1 MKQKHFKTTGG
12 VCAAF
17 AMVAAAMA
25 CAAAHGANDWE
36 NTRVNSS
43 NRMAAATYAMPLAD
57 EAAALTRALEPVT
70 PYKMTLNGV
79 WRFKWVGDPARR
91 PAGFHEVGFDDSKW
105 TDIDV
110 PSCVE
115 MRGHGSPIYT
125 NRNYPH
131 KNDWPRIRDRFTGRA
146 DYNPVSSYRRSFMV
160 PAHWQGRETI
170 LRFDGAGS
178 ALYVWVNGRPVGYA
192 EDSKL
197 PSEFNVTDFLVAGT
211 NTIAVQVF
219 KWCDGSYLEDQD
231 MFRFSGLFRDVSLWS
246 RPKAGIADFRVTQTF
261 GKNYKNAEVA
271 VAVETYGGAKD
282 VTATLYDADFKEVGR
297 ATAGIPPVTQPH
309 NSPIPQFH
317 NSTISLSSPHL
328 WSAESPYLYTLV
340 LRCGD
345 DIRMKRVGLKEQR
358 VVGNK
363 ILVNGKPVKFK
374 GVNRHETNPDN
385 GRTVSLDDMV
395 ADITLMKRYN
405 VNTVRTCHYPDHHLW
420 YDLCDRYGIYL
431 VAEANV
437 EGHEP
442 GYGDKGLG
450 RFKEWDSTIVERNL
464 RHVKFYRNHPSVTLW
479 SMGNE
484 TGHGD
489 CFRHAIAAVKTL
501 DPSRPVHWERG
512 NVDADVDSTMYPTV
526 EWLDKRG
533 RLGDGLIPD
542 ERMTRKSMSTND
554 RKPDPTD
561 NSRNKAFFLCEYAH
575 AMGNAIGNF
584 QEYWD
589 VFYKY
594 DSLSGGCIWDWV
606 DQGIWKYTDRIDPK
620 TGKRERYLAYGGD
633 FDDQPNDGP
642 FCLNGVVDPLRNVS
656 PKLLE
661 VAHVHRNLVV
671 ERGTG
676 NGEQGTVFKLWNR
689 FAFTYADEFDG
700 RWQLVEDGVE
710 VASGRIAPAHI
721 APLSRGDVTLE
732 GLDEALAKSD
742 AKKERFVNVSF
753 ATKAKTLWADAG
765 WVVARDQIALPPA
778 AGAAVA
784 DKKPAADEGRA
795 MGVMRRG
802 DILRVERGGT
812 SATFSRRAG
821 TAIRLVL
828 RGGARVFDTPAPGI
842 VAGPRLTCA
851 RAFVD
856 NDKWMKED
864 FMRSGLTQ
872 LKYTAEPFVVEGNSV
887 KCVVDVS
894 GAKGCG
900 WIHVSVWSFGADG
913 SVTISNKATP
923 YGTMPK
929 AIPRLGLEMLLSPL
943 LENMRWYGRG
953 PEENYVDRC
962 TASFVGIWKSTV
974 TGQYVDYIRPQ
985 DCCCKCGVRWA
996 EFTSDYG
1003 VGVRFSSDVP
1013 MFMTATHYTWE
1024 DLYFSR
1030 FERGAIRHRTPLVP
1044 NDDVVLRL
1052 DARQTG
1058 LGGASCG
1065 PGPLD
1070 AYRFDPS
1077 AEVSWTVKM
1086 EPVKAS
1092 GGEGR

>member
-1 MKQKHFKTTGG
+1 MKQRHFRRAAG
-12 VCAAF
+12 VPAVL
-17 AMVAAAMA
+17 AMVAAAVA
-25 CAAAHGANDWE
+25 CAAAHGENDWE
-36 NTRVNSS
+36 NTQVNSS
-43 NRMAAATYAMPLAD
+43 NRMEAATYAMPLAS
-57 EAAALTRALEPVT
+57 EAAALTHDLEPAT
-70 PYKMTLNGV
+70 PYRMTLNGV

-131 KNDWPRIRDRFTGRA
+131 KNEWPKIRDRFTGRA
-146 DYNPVSSYRRSFMV
+146 DYNPVSSYRRTFTV
-160 PAHWQGRETI
+160 PAQWRGRETI

-178 ALYVWVNGRPVGYA
+178 ALYVWVNGRSVGYA

-197 PSEFNVTDFLVAGT
+197 PSEFNVTDFLVPGT

-261 GKNYKNAEVA
+261 GENYASAAVD
-271 VAVETYGGAKD
+271 VAVETYGGAKE
-282 VTATLYDADFKEVGR
+282 VSAKLYDADFKEVGR
-297 ATAGIPPVTQPH
+297 VTAGIPPVTQPH

-317 NSTISLSSPHL
+317 NPTISLSSPHL
-328 WSAESPYLYTLV
+328 WSAEDPYLYTLV
-340 LRCGD
+340 LRCD
-345 DIRMKRVGLKEQR
+345 DDVRMKRIGLKEQKI
-358 VVGNK
+358 VGNK
-363 ILVNGKPVKFK
+363 ILVNGRLVKFK

-385 GRTVSLDDMV
+385 GRTVDLDDML

-405 VNTVRTCHYPDHHLW
+405 VNTVRTSHYPNHHLW

-450 RFKEWDSTIVERNL
+450 RFREWDSTIVERNV

-489 CFRHAIAAVKTL
+489 CFRHAIAAVRKL
-501 DPSRPVHWERG
+501 DPSRPIHWERG
-512 NVDADVDSTMYPTV
+512 NKDADVDSRMYPTV
-526 EWLDKRG
+526 EWLDGRG
-533 RLGDGLIPD
+533 RLGDMKPGEKGGLADKYGATANGQSPG
-542 ERMTRKSMSTND
+542 
-554 RKPDPTD
+554 
-561 NSRNKAFFLCEYAH
+561 KAFFLCEYAH

-606 DQGIWKYTDRIDPK
+606 DQGIWKYTGRIDPQ
-620 TGKRERYLAYGGD
+620 TGKRERHLAYGGD

-642 FCLNGVVDPLRNVS
+642 FCLNGVVDPLRRVS
-656 PKLLE
+656 PKLIE
-661 VAHVHRNLVV
+661 VAHVHRNLVTTRL
-671 ERGTG
+671 EDGSL
-676 NGEQGTVFKLWNR
+676 ELWNR
-689 FAFTYADEFDG
+689 FAFTRADAFSG
-700 RWQLVEDGVE
+700 RWALLENGE
-710 VASGRIAPAHI
+710 KVAEGELAVPAL
-721 APLSRGDVTLE
+721 APLSRGGIVAT
-732 GLDEALAKSD
+732 GFDEALAGRV
-742 AKKERFVNVSF
+742 AVCATNGAANAEHFLNVEY
-753 ATKAKTLWADAG
+753 ATKAKTVWADAG

-778 AGAAVA
+778 AKPAAEE
-784 DKKPAADEGRA
+784 KKPAADEGPA

-821 TAIRLVL
+821 TVIRLVL

-856 NDKWMKED
+856 NDKWMKQD
-864 FMRSGLTQ
+864 FMLSGLTQ
-872 LKYTAEPFVVEGNSV
+872 LKCTAEPFVVEGNSV

-900 WIHVSVWSFGADG
+900 WIHESVWSFGADG

-929 AIPRLGLEMLLSPL
+929 AVPRLGLEMLLSPL
-943 LENMRWYGRG
+943 MEDMRWYGRG

-985 DCCCKCGVRWA
+985 DCGCKCGVRWA
-996 EFTSDYG
+996 EFTSGYG

-1052 DARQTG
+1052 DVRQTG

-1077 AEVSWTVKM
+1077 AEVEWTLKM
-1086 EPVKAS
+1086 EPVKTS